1 MTFDNFFVNN
11 TIETNDERRLAM
23 QDVRANTSGRYDE
36 WVKLL
41 NRNTKF
47 PSDSKVKPQAP
58 FSHTTDKNR
67 IVKRDKKYSTS
78 EIWLG

>member
-1 MTFDNFFVNN
+1 MDDARVN
-11 TIETNDERRLAM
+11 TH
-23 QDVRANTSGRYDE
+23 VRYDE

-47 PSDSKVKPQAP
+47 SGDSKVKPQAP
-58 FSHTTDKNR
+58 SSRLHDDTKK
-67 IVKRDKKYSTS
+67 VKREKNFSTS

>member
-1 MTFDNFFVNN
+1 
-11 TIETNDERRLAM
+11 M
-23 QDVRANTSGRYDE
+23 QDARANTNGRYEE

-47 PSDSKVKPQAP
+47 PSDSKVKPQTP
-58 FSHTTDKNR
+58 FSHINDKEKS
-67 IVKRDKKYSTS
+67 VKRERKCTTS